1 MMIKTD
7 SHVIVNTDSSYY
19 VSLKLRRESEKKET
33 ELRQELGELHEQLA
47 ELKELI
53 KQSLTG
59 RNNG

>member
-7 SHVIVNTDSSYY
+7 SNVVVNTDDSYY
-19 VSLKLRRESEKKET
+19 VSLKLRRESKKKEK
-33 ELRQELGELHEQLA
+33 ELQKELNELHEDIA

-53 KQSLTG
+53 KQSLMG